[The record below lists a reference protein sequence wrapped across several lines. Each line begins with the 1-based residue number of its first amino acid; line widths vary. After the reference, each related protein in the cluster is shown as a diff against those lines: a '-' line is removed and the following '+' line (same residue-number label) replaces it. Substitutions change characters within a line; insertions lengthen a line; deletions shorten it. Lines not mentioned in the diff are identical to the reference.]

1 MKKKIILS
9 CAVVSVIAIIVFS
22 IIVKNNTYNQKCEEF
37 EDINTKISYL
47 KIDNILYPQ
56 ICADSADYGLFSEN
70 TVNRM
75 KDVYL
80 CEDNRI
86 ITDADNIF
94 MFKTGTFQ
102 NQKYGYK
109 NINENERLY
118 FYFDNFDN
126 KILNFY
132 ADEGFELPQFDAEN
146 IEQVRL
152 EYIDNSA
159 GKNRIIKDSTDIN
172 ELIINPT
179 DYFNKNQVT
188 DIYVKFKGC
197 DFEEWYDLDKIIN
210 STAAKIS
217 SS

>member
-9 CAVVSVIAIIVFS
+9 CAVVSVIA

-102 NQKYGYK
+102 NQKY
-109 NINENERLY
+109 
-118 FYFDNFDN
+118 N

-159 GKNRIIKDSTDIN
+159 GKNRIIKDSADIN

>member
-9 CAVVSVIAIIVFS
+9 CAVVSVIA

-159 GKNRIIKDSTDIN
+159 GKNRIIKDSADIN

>member
-1 MKKKIILS
+1 M
-9 CAVVSVIAIIVFS
+9 
-22 IIVKNNTYNQKCEEF
+22 
-37 EDINTKISYL
+37 
-47 KIDNILYPQ
+47 KIDNNLYPQ
-56 ICADSADYGLFSEN
+56 ICSDSADYGLFSEN

-94 MFKTGTFQ
+94 MFKTGPFQ

-109 NINENERLY
+109 NIKENERLY

-126 KILNFY
+126 RILNFY

-146 IEQVRL
+146 IKQVRL

-179 DYFNKNQVT
+179 NYFNKNQVT
-188 DIYVKFKGC
+188 DIYVKFKGY

-210 STAAKIS
+210 SATAKIS